1 MIRIVKLLDASPSL
15 LHVIA
20 SVQLVSDVLAM
31 LLPSHEGVVTVSDVI
46 KSRANG
52 NN

>member
-20 SVQLVSDVLAM
+20 SVQLVSDVLA
-31 LLPSHEGVVTVSDVI
+31 LILPSQGVVTVSDVI

>member
-31 LLPSHEGVVTVSDVI
+31 ILPSHEGVVPVSDVI
-46 KSRANG
+46 KSGSNV